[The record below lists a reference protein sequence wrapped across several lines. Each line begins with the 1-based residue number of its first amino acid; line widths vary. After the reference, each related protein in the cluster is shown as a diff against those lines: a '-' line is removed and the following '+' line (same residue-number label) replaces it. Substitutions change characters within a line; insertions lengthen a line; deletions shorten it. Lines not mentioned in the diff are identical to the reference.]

1 MKVLLDKK
9 IPYSDLFAESLKLDI
24 DVFSDESFDISN
36 VIEDSI
42 VIVRS
47 TYKTHGRDVS
57 NNVKLLCSVST
68 GEDHIDK
75 ESLIAKGIPV
85 KFSTGA
91 NAVAVKEYFLSS
103 LAFLIKDQQFDVN
116 GDRIL
121 IIGAGN
127 IGSKVALK
135 LIETGTDVF
144 IMNSNKASSVQTSK
158 AINILKPSECS
169 NNAIPISLDNMI
181 KMDCIGGF
189 TRGIPVINK
198 KIVRYLKKDGLI
210 IDGGTDNI
218 SQDGIEEAKKRNLK
232 IIKLDVRYGFE
243 SNFRLMRN
251 TKNLKEE
258 VSGRKKINGINMVA
272 GGIIGNKGDIIVDNI
287 TFPKKILGIA
297 DGLGRFEKNIEDYSE
312 IIKKAEKTIKKKN

>member
-1 MKVLLDKK
+1 
-9 IPYSDLFAESLKLDI
+9 
-24 DVFSDESFDISN
+24 
-36 VIEDSI
+36 
-42 VIVRS
+42 
-47 TYKTHGRDVS
+47 
-57 NNVKLLCSVST
+57 
-68 GEDHIDK
+68 
-75 ESLIAKGIPV
+75 
-85 KFSTGA
+85 
-91 NAVAVKEYFLSS
+91 
-103 LAFLIKDQQFDVN
+103 
-116 GDRIL
+116 
-121 IIGAGN
+121 
-127 IGSKVALK
+127 
-135 LIETGTDVF
+135 
-144 IMNSNKASSVQTSK
+144 
-158 AINILKPSECS
+158 
-169 NNAIPISLDNMI
+169 MI

>member
-57 NNVKLLCSVST
+57 TNVKLLCSVST

-127 IGSKVALK
+127 IGS
-135 LIETGTDVF
+135 
-144 IMNSNKASSVQTSK
+144 
-158 AINILKPSECS
+158 AIAKTLAE
-169 NNAIPISLDNMI
+169 
-181 KMDCIGGF
+181 F
-189 TRGIPVINK
+189 
-198 KIVRYLKKDGLI
+198 KIDFDTFDPFV
-210 IDGGTDNI
+210 GGT
-218 SQDGIEEAKKRNLK
+218 
-232 IIKLDVRYGFE
+232 
-243 SNFRLMRN
+243 
-251 TKNLKEE
+251 
-258 VSGRKKINGINMVA
+258 
-272 GGIIGNKGDIIVDNI
+272 I
-287 TFPKKILGIA
+287 TFTTEGSAPNRL
-297 DGLGRFEKNIEDYSE
+297 E
-312 IIKKAEKTIKKKN
+312 